1 VAHGALLA
9 GLGMLAWEGA
19 SAWLA
24 GGGAAGGAVQA
35 VCADTDCTNEVQAVV
50 RAGQRVW
57 EMNPLERW
65 RALHRILGQNL
76 PGRFPVVD
84 RMVWEEGRAIGIKTI
99 DLGAKSYQNLERL
112 QQVVQ
117 GYIQKL
123 AEFQGAR
130 YGETIKAA
138 DIKIRELWLVIPGAN
153 EGQWRVLQTLQE
165 LAARS
170 DVVLKIILWPSGGR
184 Q

>member
-1 VAHGALLA
+1 
-9 GLGMLAWEGA
+9 M
-19 SAWLA
+19 
-24 GGGAAGGAVQA
+24 
-35 VCADTDCTNEVQAVV
+35 
-50 RAGQRVW
+50 
-57 EMNPLERW
+57 M
-65 RALHRILGQNL
+65 
-76 PGRFPVVD
+76 
-84 RMVWEEGRAIGIKTI
+84 WEEGRVISIKSL
-99 DLGAKSYQNLERL
+99 DLGAKSYQNLARL

-130 YGETIKAA
+130 YGEDITIKTA

-153 EGQWRVLQTLQE
+153 EGQWKVLQALQE